1 MPLSS
6 VSYRG
11 LIELSPGT
19 SRTREQRRRLPAKL
33 AWVDAVKERK
43 YRPTCRDLERAFL
56 PLGFT
61 VWGAMTAGSKEFLMK
76 VANAAD
82 EQGYV
87 GEVWG
92 TLQGG

>member
-1 MPLSS
+1 
-6 VSYRG
+6 
-11 LIELSPGT
+11 
-19 SRTREQRRRLPAKL
+19 
-33 AWVDAVKERK
+33 VKERK